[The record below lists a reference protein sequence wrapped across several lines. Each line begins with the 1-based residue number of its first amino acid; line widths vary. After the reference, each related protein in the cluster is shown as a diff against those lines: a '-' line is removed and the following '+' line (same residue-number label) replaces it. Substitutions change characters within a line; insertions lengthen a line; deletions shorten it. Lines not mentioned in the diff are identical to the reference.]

1 MKLKA
6 LSSVAV
12 WFAIAFSNV
21 GASLTLSTVM
31 AKVSLTVAPAL
42 SVAVT
47 LTFKLPTSPLSGVP
61 LKVRVLGLKLN
72 QVGNGLP
79 SDSIAV

>member
-1 MKLKA
+1 MKA

-12 WFAIAFSNV
+12 WLAIAFSKV

-42 SVAVT
+42 SVVVT
-47 LTFKLPTSPLSGVP
+47 LTLRLPTSLLSGVP
-61 LKVRVLGLKLN
+61 LKVRVVGLKVN

-79 SDSIAV
+79 SANVAV